1 MFHRKRFKLAA
12 VVILTLLLTV
22 ALAPVAA
29 AQDAGDQG
37 PPPSGVD
44 PDTPVTTPAP
54 DGTDNGGL
62 PPTNGNGGPPPTNG
76 NGGTTDPPGD
86 GMGDVDEMMGA
97 PASWPSPNAIVHHA
111 ATPIQISALGGGL
124 RVYYVGP
131 DSVSTGE
138 LLPTLSALAEMHPD
152 GDAVSL
158 VDSVHPG
165 TGKHVSIHYL
175 PAEKKI
181 HVSTFYADIPPH
193 DYDKPYI
200 FTVAA
205 DHSVTHEAW

>member
-1 MFHRKRFKLAA
+1 
-12 VVILTLLLTV
+12 
-22 ALAPVAA
+22 
-29 AQDAGDQG
+29 
-37 PPPSGVD
+37 
-44 PDTPVTTPAP
+44 
-54 DGTDNGGL
+54 
-62 PPTNGNGGPPPTNG
+62 
-76 NGGTTDPPGD
+76 
-86 GMGDVDEMMGA
+86 MGA

-138 LLPTLSALAEMHPD
+138 LLPTFSALAEMHPD

-181 HVSTFYADIPPH
+181 HVSTFYADVPPH